1 MAVKINISPGFFNK
15 RDIIIRH
22 GIIILLAAFFAFIGK
37 LHEPIDETAKKFVST
52 FFNIFLIWNGNLLLL
67 ELFDRGLSWEKNIRH
82 KLLLSALIAV
92 IWPTIIHFIH
102 GIFIFPLINGYPC
115 ELNSREN
122 IIYLVISIVTTL
134 FVNCVFVA
142 IAFFKSWRQTLQE
155 KEELKR
161 ERISAEF
168 ATLKNQINPHFLFNS
183 LNTLTSLIEENP
195 ATATDFVQKL
205 SSVYRYVLTQ
215 KDKEL
220 SPLNEELTFVQSY
233 IYLNQI
239 RFGNNLRTHI
249 HIEPRFLKYRIVT
262 LSLQMLIENCIKH
275 NIISTAKPLTIY
287 IGINNNKL
295 FVRNNLQTKTVFTND
310 SNGIGLNNIVHR
322 YSLLTNDEVEISE
335 DGKDFMVSLPLIDQV

>member
-1 MAVKINISPGFFNK
+1 MAIKISTSPGFFNK

-22 GIIILLAAFFAFIGK
+22 GIILLLTAFFVFIGK
-37 LHEPIDETAKKFVST
+37 DDDPLSETVKKFISI
-52 FFNIFLIWNGNLLLL
+52 FINIFLIWNGNLLLL
-67 ELFDRGLSWEKNIRH
+67 ELFDRELSWEKNIRY
-82 KLLLSALIAV
+82 KLLLSALIAI
-92 IWPTIIHFIH
+92 IWPTIIHFMY
-102 GIFIFPLINGYPC
+102 GLFIFPLIHGHPC
-115 ELNSREN
+115 ELNSKEN

-142 IAFFKSWRQTLQE
+142 ITFFKSWRHTLQE

-205 SSVYRYVLTQ
+205 ASVYRYVLTQ

-220 SPLNEELTFVQSY
+220 VPLNEELAFIQSY
-233 IYLNQI
+233 IFLNQI
-239 RFGNNLRTHI
+239 RFGSNLRTHI
-249 HIEPRFLKYRIVT
+249 HIEPQFLKSKIVT

-275 NIISTAKPLTIY
+275 NIISADKPLTIY
-287 IGINNNKL
+287 IGVFNNKI
-295 FVRNNLQTKTVFTND
+295 FVRNNLQPKTAFNTD
-310 SNGIGLNNIVHR
+310 SNGIGLHNIVHR
-322 YSLLTNDEVEISE
+322 YSLLTSDEVDILE
-335 DGKDFMVSLPLIDQV
+335 DGKDFMVSLPLLD

>member
-1 MAVKINISPGFFNK
+1 MAIKISTSPGFFNK
-15 RDIIIRH
+15 RDIVIRH
-22 GIIILLAAFFAFIGK
+22 GIIFLLAVFFATLGK
-37 LHEPIDETAKKFVST
+37 FDGPFSEVFKKFIST
-52 FFNIFLIWNGNLLLL
+52 FIDIFLIWNGNILLI
-67 ELFDRGLSWEKNIRH
+67 EIFDRKLTWEKNIRH
-82 KLLLSALIAV
+82 KLVVSILTAV
-92 IWPTIIHFIH
+92 FWPIIVHFTY
-102 GIFIFPLINGYPC
+102 GLFIFPLIQGYPC
-115 ELNSREN
+115 ELSSKEN
-122 IIYLVISIVTTL
+122 VTYLIISIVITL

-142 IAFFKSWRQTLQE
+142 MAFFKSWRQTLEE

-195 ATATDFVQKL
+195 KTATDFVQKL

-220 SPLNEELTFVQSY
+220 IPLSEELAFVQSY

-249 HIEPRFLKYRIVT
+249 HIEPQFQQTKIVT

-275 NIISTAKPLTIY
+275 NIISADKPLTIY
-287 IGINNNKL
+287 IGVFNHKI
-295 FVRNNLQTKTVFTND
+295 FVRNNLQPRTIVSND
-310 SNGIGLNNIVHR
+310 SNGIGLHNIVHR
-322 YSLLTNDEVEISE
+322 YSLLTQDEVEIFE
-335 DGKDFMVSLPLIDQV
+335 DGKDFMVSLPLLS

>member
-1 MAVKINISPGFFNK
+1 MAIKISTSPGFFNK

-22 GIIILLAAFFAFIGK
+22 GIITLLAVFFATIGQGDES
-37 LHEPIDETAKKFVST
+37 LAETARKFLST
-52 FFNIFLIWNGNLLLL
+52 FINIFLIWNGNILLI
-67 ELFDRGLSWEKNIRH
+67 ELFDRGLSWEKNIRY
-82 KLLLSALIAV
+82 KLLLCALIAI
-92 IWPTIIHFIH
+92 IWPTLVHFSY
-102 GIFIFPLINGYPC
+102 GLFVFPLIHGQPC

-122 IIYLVISIVTTL
+122 IIYLIISVVTTL
-134 FVNCVFVA
+134 FVNCIFVA
-142 IAFFKSWRQTLQE
+142 IAFFRSWRHTLQE

-195 ATATDFVQKL
+195 KTATDFVQKL

-220 SPLNEELTFVQSY
+220 IPLSEELAFIQSY

-239 RFGNNLRTHI
+239 RFGSNLRTHI
-249 HIEPRFLKYRIVT
+249 HIEPQFLKGKIVT

-275 NIISTAKPLTIY
+275 NIISADKPLTIY
-287 IGINNNKL
+287 IGVFNNKI
-295 FVRNNLQTKTVFTND
+295 FVRNNLQRKTTLNTD
-310 SNGIGLNNIVHR
+310 SNGIGLHNIVHR
-322 YSLLTNDEVEISE
+322 YTLLTQDEVEILE
-335 DGKDFMVSLPLIDQV
+335 DGKDFMVSLPLLD